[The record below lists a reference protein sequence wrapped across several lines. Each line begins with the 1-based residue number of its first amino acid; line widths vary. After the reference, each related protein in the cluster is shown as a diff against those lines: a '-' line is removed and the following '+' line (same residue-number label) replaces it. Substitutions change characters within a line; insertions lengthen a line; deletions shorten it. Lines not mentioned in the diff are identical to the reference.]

1 MACITENESGLGV
14 PSVLDLP
21 GETIFGEESGEPGA
35 VRSAGREPS
44 GQTMEVASGYFLFF
58 LVVFLLL
65 TILLVWPV
73 FPYVVLGMVL
83 SFLLH
88 PLERRLQR
96 VIPSAGVR
104 AGLLTLLATLLVLLP
119 LVYAVQRV
127 TRELGSA
134 AQLDRMRQ
142 LLENARLWLEN
153 HQAQVVAAGMV
164 EAVEQGQNFLLSS
177 IPNLFGSVFHVVLG
191 IFVCLFVFYYFTKEG
206 ADIWQALV
214 EAIPLPQRIKL
225 VIHEGVAGLLRGIF
239 YGQLITA
246 IIQGIVGGIGLV
258 IFQVPQPFLLTGLM
272 MVFAFLPVVGAT
284 LIWAP
289 AGILKLMAGQTFQG
303 LGLLIYGVVLVMNI
317 DNVIKPRLIA
327 AHSRVHPLVIL
338 IGMIGGIE
346 VFGFIGLLVGPVIF
360 GIFLQLLQF
369 FVAYRPNEVESTP
382 TFRA

>member
-1 MACITENESGLGV
+1 
-14 PSVLDLP
+14 
-21 GETIFGEESGEPGA
+21 
-35 VRSAGREPS
+35 
-44 GQTMEVASGYFLFF
+44 MEVASGYFLFF

-83 SFLLH
+83 AYLLH

-104 AGLLTLLATLLVLLP
+104 AGLLTLLTTLLILLP
-119 LVYAVQRV
+119 LVYAAQRV
-127 TRELGSA
+127 TRELASA
-134 AQLDRMRQ
+134 AQLSRMRQ
-142 LLENARLWLEN
+142 LIEDARLWLES
-153 HQAQVVAAGMV
+153 HQAQVLATGLA
-164 EAVEQGQNFLLSS
+164 EAVEQGQNFLLSN
-177 IPNLFGSVFHVVLG
+177 IPNLFGSVFHIALG

-214 EAIPLPQRIKL
+214 DAIPLPQRMKAI
-225 VIHEGVAGLLRGIF
+225 IHQGVAGLLRGIF

-246 IIQGIVGGIGLV
+246 IVQGIVGGIGLL
-258 IFQVPQPFLLTGLM
+258 IFQVPQPFLLTVLM

-284 LIWAP
+284 MVWAP
-289 AGILKLMAGQTFQG
+289 AGILKLMAGQTFDG
-303 LGLLIYGVVLVMNI
+303 LGMLLWGAVLVMNI
-317 DNVIKPRLIA
+317 DNIIKPRLIA

-360 GIFLQLLQF
+360 GIFLQLVQF
-369 FVAYRPNEVESTP
+369 FVAYRPAEVEITP
-382 TFRA
+382 TFRS

>member
-1 MACITENESGLGV
+1 MPVT
-14 PSVLDLP
+14 
-21 GETIFGEESGEPGA
+21 
-35 VRSAGREPS
+35 
-44 GQTMEVASGYFLFF
+44 SGYFLFF
-58 LVVFLLL
+58 LVVFLAL
-65 TILLVWPV
+65 TMLLVWPV

-83 SFLLH
+83 AFLLH
-88 PLERRLQR
+88 PLERRLAR
-96 VIPSAGVR
+96 VVPSSGIR

-127 TRELGSA
+127 TRELASA
-134 AQLDRMRQ
+134 VQLDRMK
-142 LLENARLWLEN
+142 RLIESAHVWLESR
-153 HQAQVVAAGMV
+153 QMQFVAAGLV
-164 EAVEQGQNFLLSS
+164 EAVEQGQDFLLGN
-177 IPNLFGSVFHVVLG
+177 IPNLFGSIFHMALG

-214 EAIPLPQRIKL
+214 DAIPLPQRMKA
-225 VIHEGVAGLLRGIF
+225 VIHQGVAGILRGIF

-246 IIQGIVGGIGLV
+246 IVQGILGGIGLV

-284 LIWAP
+284 MVWAP
-289 AGILKLMAGQTFQG
+289 AGVLKLMAGETAQG
-303 LGLLIYGVVLVMNI
+303 LGMLIWGSVLVMNI

-346 VFGFIGLLVGPVIF
+346 MFGFIGLLVGPVIF

-369 FVAYRPNEVESTP
+369 FVAYRPAEVEVTP
-382 TFRA
+382 TFRV